1 MKKIIIYSSVY
12 VRIVYQLK
20 RLLENLNL
28 NFEEKSIDHN
38 TKLKKEML
46 KKSNGRITVPWIFFG
61 EIHIGG
67 YDDLE
72 KIYRTGKLMSLLNEN

>member
-1 MKKIIIYSSVY
+1 MKKIIIYSSSICPYCVSA
-12 VRIVYQLK
+12 K

-28 NFEEKSIDHN
+28 NFEEKSIDHDI
-38 TKLKKEML
+38 KLKEEML
-46 KKSNGRITVPWIFFG
+46 KKSNGRITVPQIFFG

-72 KIYRTGKLMSLLNEN
+72 RIYKTGNLMSLLNEN